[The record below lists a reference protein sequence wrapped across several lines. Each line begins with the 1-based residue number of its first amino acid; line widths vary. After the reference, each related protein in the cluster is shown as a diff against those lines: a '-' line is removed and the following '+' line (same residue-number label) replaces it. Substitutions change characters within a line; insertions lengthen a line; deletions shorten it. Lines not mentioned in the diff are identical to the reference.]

1 MEKLRIFRFSKQE
14 LLLSLP
20 TLAMLLVAQAF
31 MLCYHFERFTRGG
44 NLGFWSIFAPKFT
57 ISGFDP
63 YIYLTLSRWDV
74 YYAVSRHPLLAYF
87 WYPFAQLNHWLMAQ
101 TEVNYA
107 IFIVAAV
114 HTVLAFYAF
123 LYLFRI
129 LKDVVRVAMI
139 DAWLLAFGF
148 FSLGYILL
156 TAIVPD
162 HFCLSLYLLLLTLYV
177 SGSKLRGGHFMSV
190 AQTTLLYLLTAGTTL
205 SNGVYTF
212 LAQLFCARRQTLR
225 WRRLLLSFVIP
236 TLVLF
241 GLSYYQQ
248 EHIVKPRIERQQRAL
263 EKKKKKEKK
272 VVALQKQT
280 KKLPEAHPLDVFNLT
295 MWLDTSTSRT
305 ASFVEN
311 FIGESVWL
319 HTDHLL
325 EDQVKGRP
333 VIVGYQKGWEYVVIG
348 LILLLAIA
356 GFYCGRHDR
365 FMWLC
370 GSWLAFTLLL
380 HFVLGFALKEVYIM
394 AAHWLFLLPVMTAF
408 LFRYLHE
415 RHTQSVRVR
424 RALTG
429 LRLLVFV
436 LMILLYGHNL
446 NLIADYLLAH

>member
-1 MEKLRIFRFSKQE
+1 
-14 LLLSLP
+14 
-20 TLAMLLVAQAF
+20 
-31 MLCYHFERFTRGG
+31 
-44 NLGFWSIFAPKFT
+44 
-57 ISGFDP
+57 
-63 YIYLTLSRWDV
+63 
-74 YYAVSRHPLLAYF
+74 
-87 WYPFAQLNHWLMAQ
+87 
-101 TEVNYA
+101 
-107 IFIVAAV
+107 
-114 HTVLAFYAF
+114 
-123 LYLFRI
+123 
-129 LKDVVRVAMI
+129 
-139 DAWLLAFGF
+139 
-148 FSLGYILL
+148 
-156 TAIVPD
+156 
-162 HFCLSLYLLLLTLYV
+162 
-177 SGSKLRGGHFMSV
+177 
-190 AQTTLLYLLTAGTTL
+190 
-205 SNGVYTF
+205 
-212 LAQLFCARRQTLR
+212 
-225 WRRLLLSFVIP
+225 
-236 TLVLF
+236 
-241 GLSYYQQ
+241 
-248 EHIVKPRIERQQRAL
+248 
-263 EKKKKKEKK
+263 
-272 VVALQKQT
+272 
-280 KKLPEAHPLDVFNLT
+280 

-348 LILLLAIA
+348 LILLLAVA

-424 RALTG
+424 KALTG

-446 NLIADYLLAH
+446 NLIGGYLLAH